1 MIPRFSALLAESIT
15 LPESRS
21 STASMVRKT
30 LPVHHIHDRTPD
42 MDLFHTAKFSGKH
55 GDINIAA
62 AF

>member
-1 MIPRFSALLAESIT
+1 
-15 LPESRS
+15 
-21 STASMVRKT
+21 MVRKT